1 MDKNYYES
9 EINKLLGKTELYKQL
24 DEDPYK
30 KVKKEYEK
38 LIINFKNGLTEDE
51 IDYLIKLEKKNSNFY
66 GLPKIH
72 KSKEISEQCKTNENT
87 YIEIS
92 VTEGMTYNSWIRE

>member
-9 EINKLLGKTELYKQL
+9 EINKLLGKTEFYKQL

-38 LIINFKNGLTEDE
+38 LIHVINFKNGLTEDE
-51 IDYLIKLEKKNSNFY
+51 IDYLI
-66 GLPKIH
+66 
-72 KSKEISEQCKTNENT
+72 
-87 YIEIS
+87 
-92 VTEGMTYNSWIRE
+92 